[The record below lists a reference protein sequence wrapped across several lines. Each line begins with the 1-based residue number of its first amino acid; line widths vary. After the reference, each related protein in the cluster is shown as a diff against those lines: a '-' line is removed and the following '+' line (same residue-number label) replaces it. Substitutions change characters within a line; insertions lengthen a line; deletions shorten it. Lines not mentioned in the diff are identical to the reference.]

1 MSECNYNWRCI
12 SCGEFQPIPKGQL
25 LVHECAA
32 DAPSCPHLEYVKS
45 RFWYRT
51 LYLVRWPRQATAP
64 VIVRQ
69 WLDRD
74 YDTLLCV
81 CGCNLEN
88 LAHNKDP

>member
-1 MSECNYNWRCI
+1 MSECNIWSCAF
-12 SCGEFQPIPKGQL
+12 CGEYQEIQPGQL
-25 LVHECAA
+25 VVHECPA
-32 DAPSCPHLEYVKS
+32 DAPSCPHLEYVKA

-51 LYLVRWPRQATAP
+51 VYLVRRPPQTGAQA

-81 CGCNLEN
+81 CGCNF
-88 LAHNKDP
+88 